1 MQIFIL
7 DKNPKT
13 AARMLCD
20 KHVVKMI
27 VESAQIRSTVH
38 HILDSKHKHL
48 VYKKTHEKHPCV
60 LWAKESK
67 ENYLWLLNHLH
78 ALIEEYEYRY
88 NKNHKTLEI
97 KKILET
103 IPKNISSIG
112 LTTFAQAIPEEY
124 RQKNAIKAYREF
136 YKKEKSHFAKWTR
149 REPPNWFL
157 K

>member
-1 MQIFIL
+1 
-7 DKNPKT
+7 
-13 AARMLCD
+13 
-20 KHVVKMI
+20 
-27 VESAQIRSTVH
+27 
-38 HILDSKHKHL
+38 
-48 VYKKTHEKHPCV
+48 
-60 LWAKESK
+60 
-67 ENYLWLLNHLH
+67 
-78 ALIEEYEYRY
+78 LIEEYEYRY
-88 NKNHKTLEI
+88 NKKHKTLEI